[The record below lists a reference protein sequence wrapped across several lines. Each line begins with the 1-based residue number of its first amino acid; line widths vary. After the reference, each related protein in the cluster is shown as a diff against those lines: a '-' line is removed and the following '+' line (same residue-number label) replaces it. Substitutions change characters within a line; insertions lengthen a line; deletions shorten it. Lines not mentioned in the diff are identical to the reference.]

1 MSGTLKAE
9 RELTGRHV
17 LIMLLIFFG
26 LIIGSSIWF
35 TTLAVTSF
43 RGEDVEKSYRQ
54 GLDYNHTLAERE
66 AQAALGWAA
75 SVNTVGTPDDR
86 MLVVRLDAG
95 DRKLFGLEV
104 TGKLRHPVDTDL
116 DRNLAFQ
123 PGPDGTLRADLS
135 GLIGQWVLQAQAT
148 DGRDDFRFAYTL
160 DLR

>member
-17 LIMLLIFFG
+17 LILLLAFFG

-54 GLDYNHTLAERE
+54 GLDYNHTLAERA
-66 AQAALGWAA
+66 AQTDLGWAA
-75 SVNTVGTPDDR
+75 SVNTVGTTADR
-86 MLVVRLDAG
+86 TLIVQLASGERTLYGLDVA
-95 DRKLFGLEV
+95 
-104 TGKLRHPVDTDL
+104 GKLRHPVDTDL
-116 DRNLAFQ
+116 DRALAFQ

-135 GLIGQWVLQAQAT
+135 GLIGQWVLQAEAT
-148 DGRDDFRFAYTL
+148 DGRDDFRFSYTL